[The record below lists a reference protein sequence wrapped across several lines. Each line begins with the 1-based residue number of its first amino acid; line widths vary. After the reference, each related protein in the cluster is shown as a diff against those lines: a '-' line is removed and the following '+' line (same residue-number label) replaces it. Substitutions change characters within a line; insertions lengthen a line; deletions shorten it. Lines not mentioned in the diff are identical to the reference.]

1 MNVSTNL
8 IVWMRFGAIVKQSCD
23 TMARSASGCPVETT
37 LDVIDGRRKV
47 LVLHALMDG
56 TQRFGQLAKALAG
69 VSARTLAKQ
78 LRELERDGV
87 IHRRVFE
94 QIPPKVEY
102 SLTPLG
108 RKLQP
113 VLTAMHAWGESIE
126 KEPAGRRA

>member
-1 MNVSTNL
+1 M
-8 IVWMRFGAIVKQSCD
+8 MRPEKKTA
-23 TMARSASGCPVETT
+23 GCPVETT
-37 LDVIDGRRKV
+37 LDVIGGRWKV

-87 IHRRVFE
+87 IHRRVYE

-108 RKLQP
+108 RKLKP
-113 VLTAMHAWGESIE
+113 VLMAMHAWGESIE
-126 KEPAGRRA
+126 KERAGRRA